1 MMTKEKEDL
10 ELEDFEVDH
19 FKSFFQQPKWN
30 SPQAM
35 SRKNPNRQEY
45 YSADQKIWKFSPLRK
60 SFCPKQ
66 TIFERKLD
74 ISGQSFT
81 EMSMTGRTSQVQKC
95 RFNSSFV

>member
-19 FKSFFQQPKWN
+19 FKSLFQQPKWN

-35 SRKNPNRQEY
+35 SRKNPNRQEN
-45 YSADQKIWKFSPLRK
+45 YSADQKIWKFLPLSK

-66 TIFERKLD
+66 PIFEQKLD

-81 EMSMTGRTSQVQKC
+81 EISTTGRTCQVQKC
-95 RFNSSFV
+95 RSNSSSV